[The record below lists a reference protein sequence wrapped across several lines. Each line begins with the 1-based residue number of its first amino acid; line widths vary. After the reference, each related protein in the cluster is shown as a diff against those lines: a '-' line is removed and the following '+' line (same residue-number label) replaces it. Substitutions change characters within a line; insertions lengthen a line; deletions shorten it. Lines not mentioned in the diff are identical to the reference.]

1 MPKPLLTD
9 RQKMVIQYRKDGLT
23 QQEIADLLQTTR
35 SNISLIE
42 KSANE
47 NIRLAKEAL
56 AYVYSQNSTLIYTI
70 AAGGELTRE
79 AYSIYKSA
87 RRLSIKVQYDTG
99 ALINRIMLAVPEKLA
114 GTTVKEDINIYL
126 NSTGIIYVY

>member
-35 SNISLIE
+35 SNISLIQ

-56 AYVYSQNSTLIYTI
+56 AYVYSQNSTLVCTLS
-70 AAGGELTRE
+70 AGSELTRE
-79 AYSIYKSA
+79 AYTIYKSA
-87 RRLSIKVQYDTG
+87 RQLNIKVQYDTS

-114 GTTVKEDINIYL
+114 GTAVKEDINIYL
-126 NSTGIIYVY
+126 NPTGIIYVY

>member
-56 AYVYSQNSTLIYTI
+56 AYVYSQNSTLICTL
-70 AAGGELTRE
+70 AAGSELTRE

-87 RRLSIKVQYDTG
+87 RQLNIKVQYDTG